1 MSLQASE
8 ALPLEPPVQKWGR
21 WIGVALG
28 MGIFALALF
37 ALREQFATYNVR
49 EIRNAMRDLDTPFI
63 VRATLYAIAAYAV
76 LVTYDILALRYIK
89 HQLPAPRVAFIS
101 AASARMACS
110 SATVADSMERKC
122 FMALGRDGKKG
133 RSIRLRT
140 TDDK

>member
-76 LVTYDILALRYIK
+76 LELSFNHHL
-89 HQLPAPRVAFIS
+89 
-101 AASARMACS
+101 MAVS
-110 SATVADSMERKC
+110 SATAPDLAAVKDLEFWARLISGLGLSLWLTR
-122 FMALGRDGKKG
+122 ALLRRD
-133 RSIRLRT
+133 RLDEAVEHR
-140 TDDK
+140 